1 MAEQKKRVSEL
12 PSTTDINGLVV
23 LGTNAQNES
32 VKVPLDTVLEGAT
45 SDVQA
50 ELTAF
55 KGTKGAAGGL
65 ASLDSNGK
73 LSSAQIPGTL
83 ATTEQLEEV
92 SDAAD
97 EAQSGVDALNNK
109 LGAASGIAT
118 LDANGKVPQSQL
130 PDTAEYDDVLEFA
143 GILDTATITSGGTSK
158 KSTDSDCQVF
168 YVEQVGK
175 FVLGVRTDAFY
186 AAPQLLQGGNGSV
199 ATNIGS
205 IAAHEKLTD
214 LQIALLI
221 NTAEFAD
228 YYVFYDDWAD
238 RSRYASNSLVPL
250 DGKIFTCTS
259 TNVIYYY
266 NKNESELT
274 AIGKDN
280 SAEITQMQ
288 SEITSAQSDITSLQN
303 VRLFFNGN
311 ALLDRTAAVDLQS
324 FTNLTSGDAYSF
336 VRKSGAVFTILT
348 AKGWKSYQYNSG
360 TWTDTANWSEFGGA
374 AAVGN
379 CFNVT
384 VSEPLEQ
391 GYYTLQQAIN
401 VAFNRGF
408 TLVGIQITFSIAAG
422 SWKTYQYI
430 GADTTES
437 NFKNEANWLDLAG
450 MSAGDESYININSM
464 CGEPTQ
470 TDHYTLTSALAAL
483 AAHES
488 ASGITYAKLGLIIT
502 YRNKIDGQ
510 FVWESKQYTGE
521 VISSFYSHTELW
533 KDVIGNNGGIETS
546 DTPEEDG
553 EDAFSTGGAY
563 ERIPTDLSV
572 DTSEQGVVKIALVN
586 EAGDVVGNEQQFAVG
601 TGDGSS
607 GGTIVT
613 IEANN
618 TYAKAGG
625 DVILSAR
632 ITSVTTQGQ
641 TEITNSIDSVQLYDR
656 DTNQLLETFTNL
668 QTYYNPST
676 GYYDFNL
683 AAYFVQAASRRFRIV
698 AYDNT
703 DHSASRN
710 VIVTAVDVTIRSEQ
724 TLAYSASTVLY
735 VGGTSSRAIPMYSF
749 PNNAS
754 PQGIRCVTEIYIDG
768 AWRTLNEAIVTDTV
782 PHSVSINPTNCLG
795 YVMTHGAYALR
806 IHGVDV
812 ASGVVGNYLH
822 TSVMCIDTNDT
833 TPIIVTRWL
842 SDAAIANVKQYETL
856 ALDFAAY
863 NPTASSMTV
872 EIVELKDSQETV
884 KRTAT
889 AERAVTYTYTQRVTD
904 YDAENTI
911 EFELYAR
918 NSSIVSQSAEY
929 EITDTLLDI
938 SAVTDMLEVD
948 IDFAS
953 RSNDDADKTISSN
966 GHALTLNGCNWRT
979 NGFVRD
985 SFGTPQ
991 YNTESD
997 NGIMALRIAEN
1008 VTGTLDYAPFNVAA
1022 IETNGMAVQFRI
1034 RTKHIADDDA
1044 VLMSCISGGKG
1055 FYVTGKK
1062 VVLTFDN
1069 EQTVAHTIDAAL
1081 KEDAIT
1087 DVAIVI
1093 EPSTGNRSTAP
1104 YNGIGIAKIYFD
1116 GELIGACYYDTGTLT
1131 RHATK
1136 VTFDGS
1142 YADLYLYDIRAWETF
1157 YSFEQ
1162 TFNNYLLSLT
1172 DTDAMISEY
1181 NFNDVMASQTAEGVV
1196 GNRPQRT
1203 SLYNEGM
1210 PYFVLCKNA
1219 GTSNTDSNYPEYLET
1234 LDGDKKTTATLD
1246 VYAFFPDRPYQDF
1259 KAIGAVV
1266 SNQGTTSSWRPIK
1279 NIKMKFK
1286 KATISLLRSR
1296 AECVAMGYDGALYD
1310 ECATN
1315 ASKHKVQI
1323 LDTSVPTN
1331 IITVKVDYSES
1342 GGANNGASTNLFND
1356 LQREMGANYRTPAQ
1370 NAYISKNNNAPK
1382 YTLNTSIDSVPV
1394 AFFRTDKFCA
1404 DATSYLQG
1412 YFHAKGN
1419 WNQDKGDAAVFGFE
1433 NVDGYNDGAL
1443 NYGDFYELIAARN
1456 QSLADFYASQDTST
1470 WNFPIDETDLSKGY
1484 FDVVVLSEFCGA
1496 GHRVFRRA
1504 DNNSAWQ
1511 ETTGTL
1517 TCTNGVW
1524 RITDDVVNWVE
1535 NYELRTYSGLDWF
1548 QGVNSVDDML
1558 APGADGKPIWLTHF
1572 ESRYP
1577 DDDALNA
1584 AYEDG
1589 RKVPYRLYEWLKW
1602 CQFCNQHLT
1611 EDAEHNSETIEIE
1624 NEDGTTSVVEKYYG
1638 GTNAPTTI
1646 TIDGVEVPGTQANR
1660 LLKFKRELHKMA
1672 NVYSMICYH
1681 VFTDYIAAVDQRS
1694 KNMMVGFYL
1703 DTDMQCRMYLN
1714 HLYDGDTILG
1724 SDNDCGLT
1732 IPAELDPNNDP
1743 NGYYQG
1749 HDSVLFT
1756 QLANSDYLWL
1766 VDYTSDSDTSDTT
1779 KTTTVAR
1786 IAADMRSFRMANSL
1800 RPFSPEGIQKYWIT
1814 DRLQKWPKLV
1824 SSFDGMRKYISR
1836 STATSNY
1843 FYALHGLSIQR
1854 LQEYVKTRFLYRDG
1868 FYQCGDIL
1876 TRAAQFRAVGTNI
1889 TVTIKAAKDGYF
1901 ALSADG
1907 TIKDSVR
1914 LTAGDTYTLR
1924 SYETNTGSGTMLYI
1938 YGADRISELNIRN
1951 ATPKSQGWNISE
1963 AILLEKLFIGGDTYS
1978 PATNI
1983 GDELSSLNLGQ
1994 LPFLRELDIRN
2005 TTITSVNA
2013 QYCPRLQSILASG
2026 ANSRLRTLTLAET
2039 SPIST
2044 LTLPATMTSIVFGN
2058 LPNLAYPNGGLS
2070 FDGLSNI
2077 SSLTL
2082 FGCDNIKTATLL
2094 TNIVTAGGLSS
2105 NGEVLV
2111 TGIDMTASASILQT
2125 LMQNGVKGIGT
2136 EDVTV
2141 CDGLRGTWLLT
2152 NLVEDED
2159 LLALQSYYPELTI
2172 YNAQFT
2178 GVMFNDTISDPMNMT
2193 NLDNGTSGEN
2203 YVASGHILRIRAGL
2217 IPVYGKLNTSSG
2229 KFECV
2234 PVSEE
2239 DYKYLKGESE
2249 MFDYTDQ
2256 GGSKKDVMM
2265 RAPRCWYKGVNDF
2278 KTQKKYIFWSSQHDE
2293 PLSTAH
2299 TVRRATL
2306 STLNPIADTAVKTQ
2320 AVTIGVSTIDS
2331 AGVLGSETT
2340 FSAYR
2345 FDNLAGMKQVRFP
2358 GVNSGE
2364 NGAVF
2369 LNEQGI
2375 IIGVFNM
2382 DVSASDMQV
2391 GDYVFC
2397 DVPLGAVS
2405 VVFTAPSASAA
2416 EELIAVDSSEIEAIE
2431 PDWVLNEEW
2440 LCGVYE
2446 ASVDGQ
2452 TNLRSL
2458 SGVSVKVGNGTS
2470 RTNTNWTYDANGR
2483 PTNTPSTTINYT
2495 CKDFMNLAMRRGAGY
2510 QLIDYEMSKFV
2521 AILFY
2526 SFTGDRDAQDRCGF
2540 GQGAGG
2546 TTGGKDSLGNANSVR
2561 GNSNT
2566 GNKVL
2571 GFENFMGCTYEWM
2584 DNIAV
2589 NVSSYNDFLLAHC
2602 EQGSYTVNHKWHIYN
2617 PLTGTERVVQGVNF
2631 TGAEI
2636 ARVRHGRFCDIIAS
2650 KSYSDSNYATY
2661 YADQQTYA
2669 TTSGRVVGRASSS
2682 SYASGGLAYAYANYA
2697 SSGSV
2702 GSNGSRLAFRGEIE
2716 LTE

>member
-1 MAEQKKRVSEL
+1 MADLKKRVSEL
-12 PSTTDINGLVV
+12 PSSTDIDGLVV
-23 LGTNAQNES
+23 LGTTAQNES
-32 VKVPLDTVLEGAT
+32 VKVPLKQVLQAT
-45 SDVQA
+45 
-50 ELTAF
+50 EPTALESVRQTANTAASAAAAAQQTANTAVG
-55 KGTKGAAGGL
+55 KADAAQSAVDNLAATKGQASGL
-65 ASLDSNGK
+65 ASLD
-73 LSSAQIPGTL
+73 
-83 ATTEQLEEV
+83 TE
-92 SDAAD
+92 
-97 EAQSGVDALNNK
+97 
-109 LGAASGIAT
+109 
-118 LDANGKVPQSQL
+118 GKVPQSQL
-130 PDTAEYDDVLEFA
+130 PDTPQYDDVLEFA
-143 GILDTATITSGGTSK
+143 GILDTATIRSEKSSA
-158 KSTDSDCQVF
+158 KSTDSNAQVF
-168 YVEQVGK
+168 
-175 FVLGVRTDAFY
+175 FVTQTQQFVIGVRTDVLYSALV
-186 AAPQLLQGGNGSV
+186 QNDSGLLQAPAVGE
-199 ATNIGS
+199 
-205 IAAHEKLTD
+205 AASRLTD
-214 LQIALLI
+214 AQVKQAIALSEFSTLYTFY
-221 NTAEFAD
+221 NDWEDRDLFAD
-228 YYVFYDDWAD
+228 
-238 RSRYASNSLVPL
+238 SNLVPL
-250 DGKIFTCTS
+250 SNKIFTCTS

-266 NKNESELT
+266 KSSESALT
-274 AIGKDN
+274 AIGKDS
-280 SAEITQMQ
+280 SADIAAM
-288 SEITSAQSDITSLQN
+288 QSDITKLQGDVTSLKS

-311 ALLDRTAAVDLQS
+311 ALLGRDSVIELAS
-324 FTNLTSGDAYSF
+324 FAELTSGDAYTDI
-336 VRKSGAVFTILT
+336 RKSGAVFSLLT
-348 AKGWKSYQYNSG
+348 SKGWKQYQYDGG
-360 TWTDTANWSEFGGA
+360 TWTDTANWHEAGGSA
-374 AAVGN
+374 IVGN

-391 GYYTLQQAIN
+391 GYYTLAQAIN
-401 VAFNRGF
+401 VAYRRGY
-408 TLVGIQITFSIAAG
+408 TLVGIQITFSIAEG

-430 GADTTES
+430 GANTTES

-450 MSAGDESYININSM
+450 MSAGDESVININSK
-464 CGEPTQ
+464 CGEPTI

-483 AAHES
+483 QSHETT
-488 ASGITYAKLGLIIT
+488 SGITYAKLGLIIT
-502 YRNKIDGQ
+502 YRNKVDGQ
-510 FVWESKQYTGE
+510 FVWEVKQFVGE
-521 VISSFYSHTELW
+521 VIGDFYSHPELW
-533 KDVIGNNGGIETS
+533 RDIAGGGSSVETS
-546 DTPEEDG
+546 DEPEEDG
-553 EDAFSTGGAY
+553 KDAFSTGGAY
-563 ERIPTDLSV
+563 THIPSDLRI
-572 DTSEQGVVKIALVN
+572 DTSEEGIVKVALIGRNSDVI
-586 EAGDVVGNEQQFAVG
+586 GDEHQFAVG
-601 TGDGSS
+601 TGSGDS

-618 TYAKAGG
+618 TYTKAGG

-632 ITSVTTQGQ
+632 ISSVTKRSGQ
-641 TEITNSIDSVQLYDR
+641 ADIVNDIESVELYDR
-656 DTNQLLETFTNL
+656 DTNQLLETYTNL
-668 QTYYNPST
+668 QTYYNAST

-683 AAYFVQAASRRFRIV
+683 ASYFTQAASRRFRLI

-710 VIVTAVDVTIRSEQ
+710 VTVVAVDVTIRSEQ

-735 VGGTSSRAIPMYSF
+735 VGGASSRSLPMYSF

-754 PQGIRCVTEIYIDG
+754 PQGIRCITEIYING
-768 AWRTLNEAIVTDTV
+768 EWRTLAEAIVTDTSS
-782 PHSVSINPTNCLG
+782 HSVAINPTNCLG
-795 YVMTHGAYALR
+795 YALTHGSYALR

-822 TSVMCIDTNDT
+822 TSVMCVDVNDT

-842 SDAAIANVKQYETL
+842 SDAATANVKQYETIS
-856 ALDFAAY
+856 LDFAAY
-863 NPTASSMTV
+863 NPTATSMNV
-872 EIVELKDSQETV
+872 EIVELKNNVETV
-884 KRTAT
+884 KRTAAAQRGT
-889 AERAVTYTYTQRVTD
+889 TYTYTQRVTD
-904 YDAENTI
+904 YDSESTITI
-911 EFELYAR
+911 ELFAR
-918 NSSIVSQSAEY
+918 NSSIVSQTATF
-929 EITDTLLDI
+929 EINDTLLRI
-938 SAVTDMLEVD
+938 SAFTDMQEVD

-953 RSNDDADKTISSN
+953 RSNDDADKTIESN
-966 GHALTLNGCNWRT
+966 GHVLTLNGCTWRT
-979 NGFVRD
+979 TGFVRD
-985 SFGTPQ
+985 SFGTAQ
-991 YNTESD
+991 YNTEGD
-997 NGIMALRIAEN
+997 TGIMALRIAEN

-1022 IETNGMAVQFRI
+1022 IETNGMAIQFRI
-1034 RTKHIADDDA
+1034 RTKHIANDDA

-1093 EPSTGNRSTAP
+1093 EPSTGSRSTAP
-1104 YNGIGIAKIYFD
+1104 YSGIGIAKIYFD
-1116 GELIGACYYDTGTLT
+1116 GELIGACYYDSGTLT
-1131 RHATK
+1131 RHATII
-1136 VTFDGS
+1136 TFDGS
-1142 YADLYLYDIRAWETF
+1142 QADLYLYDIKAWETF
-1157 YSFEQ
+1157 YAFEQ
-1162 TFNNYLLSLT
+1162 SFYNYLLMLT
-1172 DTDAMISEY
+1172 DTDTMIAEY
-1181 NFNDVMASQTAEGVV
+1181 TFNDVFASQSAEGVV

-1203 SLYNEGM
+1203 ALYNEKM

-1219 GTSNTDSNYPEYLET
+1219 DTSNIDSNYPEYLET

-1259 KAIGAVV
+1259 KAIAAVV

-1286 KATISLLRSR
+1286 KATLSLLRTR
-1296 AECVAMGYDGALYD
+1296 EECVALGYDGALYD
-1310 ECATN
+1310 ECARN
-1315 ASKHKVQI
+1315 AAKHKVQI

-1356 LQREMGANYRTPAQ
+1356 LQRELGSNYRTPAQ
-1370 NAYISKNNNAPK
+1370 NAYIAKNNGTPP
-1382 YTLNTSIDSVPV
+1382 YTLNTSIDSIPV
-1394 AFFRTDKFCA
+1394 AFFRTDKYCA

-1456 QSLADFYASQDTST
+1456 QSLADFYAQQDTST
-1470 WNFPIDETDLSKGY
+1470 WEFPIDEKDASKGN
-1484 FDVVVLSEFCGA
+1484 FNVVVLSEFCGA
-1496 GHRVFRRA
+1496 EHRVFRRA

-1511 ETTGTL
+1511 ETTGTV

-1524 RITDDVVNWVE
+1524 RITGDVVNWVE

-1558 APGADGKPIWLTHF
+1558 KPGADGKPIWLTHF

-1611 EDAEHNSETIEIE
+1611 EDAAHNSETIEIE
-1624 NEDGTTSVVEKYYG
+1624 NEDGTTSIVEKYPG

-1660 LLKFKRELHKMA
+1660 LLKFKRELHKVA

-1703 DTDMQCRMYLN
+1703 DTDLQCRMYLN

-1743 NGYYQG
+1743 HGYYQG

-1766 VDYTSDSDTSDTT
+1766 VDYTSDSDTSDVT

-1786 IAADMRSFRMANSL
+1786 IAAVMRSFRLNNNL
-1800 RPFSPEGIQKYWIT
+1800 RLFSPEGIEKYWIK
-1814 DRLQKWPKLV
+1814 DRLSKWPKLV
-1824 SSFDGMRKYISR
+1824 SSFDGMRKYITR
-1836 STATSNY
+1836 STAQSNY

-1876 TRAAQFRAVGTNI
+1876 TKAAQFRAVGTNI

-1907 TIKDSVR
+1907 TIKDSVS
-1914 LTAGDTYTLR
+1914 LQAGQSYTLR

-1963 AILLEKLFIGGDTYS
+1963 AILLQKLYIGGDNYT
-1978 PATNI
+1978 PATNN
-1983 GDELSSLNLGQ
+1983 GDELSALNLGQ
-1994 LPFLRELDIRN
+1994 LPFLTELDIRN

-2044 LTLPATMTSIVFGN
+2044 LTLPATMTSISFGN
-2058 LPNLAYPNGGLS
+2058 LPNLAYPNGGLTI
-2070 FDGLSNI
+2070 DGLSNI
-2077 SSLTL
+2077 ASLTL
-2082 FGCDNIKTATLL
+2082 FGCKNINTATLL
-2094 TNIVTAGGLSS
+2094 TNIVAAGGLG
-2105 NGEVLV
+2105 NGSEVFV
-2111 TGIDMTASASILQT
+2111 TDIDMTASVEILQT
-2125 LMQNGVKGIGT
+2125 LMENGVKGIGT
-2136 EDVTV
+2136 ELDNT

-2152 NLVEDED
+2152 ELVEDNE
-2159 LLALQSYYPELTI
+2159 LSALQNYYPELTI
-2172 YNAQFT
+2172 HNAQFT
-2178 GVMFNDTISDPMNMT
+2178 GVMFNDTIADPMNMT
-2193 NLDNGTSGEN
+2193 NLDNGTSGED
-2203 YVASGHILRIRAGL
+2203 YEPSGHILRIRAGL
-2217 IPVYGKLNTSSG
+2217 IPVFGKLNTTTG

-2299 TVRRATL
+2299 VVRRATL
-2306 STLNPIADTAVKTQ
+2306 STLTSYADTAVKTQ

-2345 FDNLAGMKQVRFP
+2345 YDNLAGMKQVRFP
-2358 GVNSGE
+2358 AVNSGE

-2375 IIGVFNM
+2375 IIGIFNM

-2397 DVPLGAVS
+2397 DVPVGAVS
-2405 VVFTAPSASAA
+2405 IVFTAPTSSAA
-2416 EELIAVDSSEIEAIE
+2416 DELIAVDSSEIEAIE

-2446 ASVDGQ
+2446 ASIDGQ

-2458 SGVSVKVGNGTS
+2458 SGVAVKVGNGTS
-2470 RTNTNWTYDANGR
+2470 RTNTNWSYDENGR

-2526 SFTGDRDAQDRCGF
+2526 CYTGSRDAQDLCGF

-2546 TTGGKDSLGNANSVR
+2546 NTGGKDSLGNANSVR
-2561 GNSNT
+2561 GNSNN

-2584 DNIAV
+2584 DNVAM
-2589 NVSSYNDFLLAHC
+2589 NVSSYRDFLLAHC
-2602 EQGSYTVNHKWHIYN
+2602 EQGSYPTDNSYHIYD
-2617 PLTGTERVVQGVNF
+2617 PLTQTERVVKSIQMN
-2631 TGAEI
+2631 AEI
-2636 ARVRHGRFCDIIAS
+2636 ARVRHGRYCDIIAS
-2650 KSYSDSNYATY
+2650 KAYSDSNYATY
-2661 YADQQTYA
+2661 YSDLAYHVGS
-2669 TTSGRVVGRASSS
+2669 SGRVVGRAYNNSS
-2682 SYASGGLAYAYANYA
+2682 ACGGLAFAFAYSA
-2697 SSGSV
+2697 SSVSSGII
-2702 GSNGSRLAFRGEIE
+2702 GSRLAFRGVISLSDPTSE
-2716 LTE
+2716 

>member
-1 MAEQKKRVSEL
+1 MADLKKRVSEL
-12 PSTTDINGLVV
+12 PSTTDIQGLVV
-23 LGTNAQNES
+23 LGTTAQNES
-32 VKVPLDTVLEGAT
+32 VKVPLDTVLANNEPNSLAAVRQTANNAASAAAAAQQTANTAVGKADAAQ
-45 SDVQA
+45 SAVDNLAASKGQA
-50 ELTAF
+50 S
-55 KGTKGAAGGL
+55 GI
-65 ASLDSNGK
+65 ASLDS
-73 LSSAQIPGTL
+73 S
-83 ATTEQLEEV
+83 
-92 SDAAD
+92 
-97 EAQSGVDALNNK
+97 
-109 LGAASGIAT
+109 
-118 LDANGKVPQSQL
+118 GKVPQSQL
-130 PDTAEYDDVLEFA
+130 PETPEADDVVEFA
-143 GILDTATITSGGTSK
+143 GILDTATIVSATSSK

-168 YVEQVGK
+168 YVESVNK
-175 FVLGVRTDAFY
+175 FVLGVRTDALY
-186 AAPQLLQGGNGSV
+186 AAPQLLQSGNGGAS
-199 ATNIGS
+199 ANIGNVAAYERLTDVQ
-205 IAAHEKLTD
+205 IAA
-214 LQIALLI
+214 LI
-221 NTAEFAD
+221 RDANFGDFYT
-228 YYVFYDDWAD
+228 FYDDWAD
-238 RSRYASNSLVPL
+238 RSLFSNSSLVPL
-250 DGKIFTCTS
+250 GGKIFICTS
-259 TNVIYYY
+259 TNVTYYY
-266 NKNESELT
+266 KSSDLT
-274 AIGKDN
+274 TIGRDN
-280 SAEITQMQ
+280 SE
-288 SEITSAQSDITSLQN
+288 EITSIENSITSLQN
-303 VRLFFNGN
+303 DVTATNAALGKRLFFNAN
-311 ALLDRTAAVDLQS
+311 VLLSTSETIELAQFVALTA
-324 FTNLTSGDAYSF
+324 GDSYAN
-336 VRKSGAVFTILT
+336 VRIAGAVFTMLT
-348 AKGWKSYQYNSG
+348 SKGWKSYQYKGG
-360 TWTDTANWSEFGGA
+360 TWSDTTNNWSAFGGA

-391 GYYTLQQAIN
+391 GYYTLQNAIN
-401 VAFNRGF
+401 VAYERGY
-408 TLVGIQITFSIAAG
+408 TIIGVQITFSIAER

-430 GADTTES
+430 GENTTEA
-437 NFKNEANWLDLAG
+437 NFKNTDNWLDLAG
-450 MSAGDESYININSM
+450 MSAGAETVININHL
-464 CGEPTQ
+464 CGEPANA
-470 TDHYTLTSALAAL
+470 DYYTLGSALTALAAK
-483 AAHES
+483 ETS
-488 ASGITYAKLGLIIT
+488 SGIAYRKLGLVIT
-502 YRNKIDGQ
+502 YRNKIDSQ
-510 FVWESKQYTGE
+510 FVWEIKQYTGE
-521 VISSFYSHTELW
+521 TLSNADFLSAGLW
-533 KDVIGNNGGIETS
+533 KDIMGSGSAIETS

-553 EDAFSTGGAY
+553 TDAFSTGGAY
-563 ERIPTDLSV
+563 ERIPTDLQV
-572 DTSEQGVVKIALVN
+572 DSSETGIVKIALVN
-586 EAGDVVGNEQQFAVG
+586 ESGDIVGNEQQFAVG
-601 TGDGSS
+601 TGSGGD
-607 GGTIVT
+607 GGTIVSVVA
-613 IEANN
+613 ENLF
-618 TYAKAGG
+618 AKAGG
-625 DVILSAR
+625 DVILEVA
-632 ITSVTTQGQ
+632 ITSVTTTGGHE
-641 TEITNSIDSVQLYDR
+641 TTNSIESIELYDR
-656 DTNQLLETFTNL
+656 DTNQLLETYNSP
-668 QTYYNPST
+668 QTIYNQTS
-676 GYYDFNL
+676 GKYELNL
-683 AAYFVQAASRRFRIV
+683 ASYFTRAGSRRFRIIAHDV
-698 AYDNT
+698 T
-703 DHSASRN
+703 DHSGSRN
-710 VIVTAVDVTIRSEQ
+710 VTVTAVDVTIRSEQ
-724 TLAYSASTVLY
+724 TLSYSATTVLN
-735 VGGTSSRAIPMYSF
+735 VGGASRSIPMYRF

-754 PQGIRCVTEIYIDG
+754 AQGIRCYIEIYLNG
-768 AWRTLNEAIVTDTV
+768 EWQTLGTAVVTDTYS
-782 PHSVSINPTNCLG
+782 HSVTINPTNCLG
-795 YVMTHGAYALR
+795 EVLEHGAYALR

-822 TSVMCIDTNDT
+822 TAIMVIDANDT
-833 TPIIVTRWL
+833 TPIIVTRWY
-842 SDAAIANVKQYETL
+842 SDGETANVKQYETL
-856 ALDFAAY
+856 SLDFAAY
-863 NPTASSMTV
+863 NPEANSMTV
-872 EIVELKDSQETV
+872 QIIELKDNVETV
-884 KRTAT
+884 KRTAV
-889 AERAVTYTYTQRVTD
+889 AERGTTYTYTQRVT
-904 YDAENTI
+904 YYNAGSTI
-911 EFELYAR
+911 EFELFAR

-929 EITDTLLDI
+929 EVTDTLLDI

-985 SFGTPQ
+985 SFGTEQ
-991 YNTESD
+991 YGTDSD
-997 NGIMALRIAEN
+997 NGLMALRIAEN

-1034 RTKHIADDDA
+1034 RTKNIADDDA
-1044 VLMSCISGGKG
+1044 VLMSCINNGKG
-1055 FYVTGKK
+1055 FYVTGRK

-1081 KEDAIT
+1081 KENSIT

-1104 YNGIGIAKIYFD
+1104 YSGIGVAKIYFD
-1116 GELIGACYYDTGTLT
+1116 GELIGACYYDAGTLT

-1136 VTFDGS
+1136 ITFDGTE
-1142 YADLYLYDIRAWETF
+1142 ADLYLYDIRAWQTF

-1162 TFNNYLLSLT
+1162 SFNNYLLSLADT
-1172 DTDAMISEY
+1172 DTMISEY
-1181 NFNDVMASQTAEGVV
+1181 NFNDVLASQSAEGIVS
-1196 GNRPQRT
+1196 NRPQRT
-1203 SLYNEGM
+1203 ALYNEGM
-1210 PYFVLCKNA
+1210 PYFVVCKNPD
-1219 GTSNTDSNYPEYLET
+1219 TENLDNNYPEYLET
-1234 LDGDKKTTATLD
+1234 LDGDKKTTAILD

-1259 KAIGAVV
+1259 KATGAVV

-1286 KATISLLRSR
+1286 KATITLLRTRS
-1296 AECVAMGYDGALYD
+1296 ECVEMDSSYGAKWD
-1310 ECATN
+1310 ECAAN
-1315 ASKHKVQI
+1315 AARKKVQI

-1356 LQREMGANYRTPAQ
+1356 LQRELGSNYRTPAQ
-1370 NAYISKNNNAPK
+1370 NAYISKNNNRPP
-1382 YTLNTSIDSVPV
+1382 YVLNTSIDSIPV
-1394 AFFRTDKFCA
+1394 AFFRTDKYCS
-1404 DATSYLQG
+1404 DPTSYLQG

-1433 NVDGYNDGAL
+1433 NVDGYNEGAL

-1456 QSLADFYASQDTST
+1456 QSLAAFYASQDTST
-1470 WNFPIDETDLSKGY
+1470 WEFPIDAKDASKGN
-1484 FDVVVLSEFCGA
+1484 FNVVVLSEFCGSN
-1496 GHRVFRRA
+1496 HRVFRRA

-1511 ETTGTL
+1511 ETTGTVS
-1517 TCTNGVW
+1517 CNNGVW
-1524 RITDDVVNWVE
+1524 TITGDVVNWVE
-1535 NYELRTYSGLDWF
+1535 NYELRAYSGLDWF
-1548 QGVNSVDDML
+1548 QGVNSIDDML
-1558 APGADGKPIWLTHF
+1558 TPGADGKPIWLTHF

-1589 RKVPYRLYEWLKW
+1589 RKVPHRLYEWLRW
-1602 CQFCNQHLT
+1602 CQDCNQNLT
-1611 EDAEHNSETIEIE
+1611 EDAEHNAETIEQEI
-1624 NEDGTTSVVEKYYG
+1624 DGETVVVEKYAG
-1638 GTNAPTTI
+1638 GTNASTTI
-1646 TIDGVEVPGTQANR
+1646 TIDGVEVPGTTANR
-1660 LLKFKRELHKMA
+1660 LKKFKRELHKVA

-1703 DTDMQCRMYLN
+1703 DTDLQCRMYLN

-1732 IPAELDPNNDP
+1732 IPAELDPNNDTE
-1743 NGYYQG
+1743 GFYQG

-1756 QLANSDYLWL
+1756 QLANSDYIWL
-1766 VDYTSDSDTSDTT
+1766 VDYTSDSDTEDTT

-1786 IAADMRSFRMANSL
+1786 IAAAMRSFRLSNNL
-1800 RPFSPEGIQKYWIT
+1800 RLFSPEGIEKYWIT
-1814 DRLQKWPKLV
+1814 DRLSKWPKLV
-1824 SSFDGMRKYISR
+1824 SSFDGMRKYITR

-1876 TRAAQFRAVGTNI
+1876 TRAAQFRAVGTNM

-1907 TIKDSVR
+1907 TIKDSVT
-1914 LTAGDTYTLR
+1914 LQAGQSYTLK
-1924 SYETNTGSGTMLYI
+1924 SYETNTGSGTMIYI
-1938 YGADRISELNIRN
+1938 YGADRISEMNIRN

-1963 AILLEKLFIGGDTYS
+1963 AILLQKLIIGGSDYT

-2005 TTITSVNA
+2005 TTIVSVNA
-2013 QYCPRLQSILASG
+2013 QYCPRLQTILASG

-2044 LTLPATMTSIVFGN
+2044 LTLPATMTSLSFAN
-2058 LPNLAYPNGGLS
+2058 LPNLEYPNGGLS
-2070 FDGLSNI
+2070 IDGLSNI

-2082 FGCDNIKTATLL
+2082 FGCEHINTATLL
-2094 TNIVTAGGLSS
+2094 SNIVTAGGLGS

-2111 TGIDMTASASILQT
+2111 TGLDLTAPSSVLQYLMTH
-2125 LMQNGVKGIGT
+2125 GVKGIGT
-2136 EDVTV
+2136 ELDDA
-2141 CDGLRGTWLLT
+2141 CDGLRGTWLLSD
-2152 NLVEDED
+2152 LIDDED
-2159 LLALQSYYPELTI
+2159 LDDLEDYFTELTLH
-2172 YNAQFT
+2172 NAQYT
-2178 GVMFNDTISDPMNMT
+2178 GVMFDDTVSDPMNMT

-2278 KTQKKYIFWSSQHDE
+2278 KTQKKYIFWSSQYDE

-2561 GNSNT
+2561 GNSNN

-2669 TTSGRVVGRASSS
+2669 TTSGRVVGRANSY
-2682 SYASGGLAYAYANYA
+2682 SYANGGLAFAVAGNA
-2697 SSGSV
+2697 SSNSNGV
-2702 GSNGSRLAFRGEIE
+2702 NGSRLAFRGEIE